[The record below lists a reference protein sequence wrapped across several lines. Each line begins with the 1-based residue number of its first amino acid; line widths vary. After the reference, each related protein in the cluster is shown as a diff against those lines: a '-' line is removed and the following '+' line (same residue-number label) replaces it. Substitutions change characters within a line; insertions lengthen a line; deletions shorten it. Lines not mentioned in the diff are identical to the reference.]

1 MSVMRVVVERI
12 MPALACAIM
21 QAMATGQARAQDSLP
36 PAAVVN
42 ASLDS
47 LEQVALTSDSPD
59 RRSAAVLAI
68 SGPGRWWML
77 TPGAEEPPSE
87 IRYPGVVARLVRIYR
102 ASDEYSLRHSI
113 VRLMPLQA
121 ERAAA
126 AAFLEGVATEEPEP
140 PSVPPP
146 GVAPVRDDSQIFL
159 QNDAVVGLLRLGPP
173 GRGGAP
179 ATLRGGNSS
188 GPDGQSDLGEVRK

>member
-1 MSVMRVVVERI
+1 

-21 QAMATGQARAQDSLP
+21 QTTITGQARAQDSLP
-36 PAAVVN
+36 PVAVVN

-47 LEQVALTSDSPD
+47 LEQVALMSDSPD
-59 RRSAAVLAI
+59 RRSAVVLAI

-102 ASDEYSLRHSI
+102 ASDEYSLRYSI
-113 VRLMPLQA
+113 ISLLALQA

-126 AAFLEGVATEEPEP
+126 AAFLEQVAVEEPP
-140 PSVPPP
+140 ARPVPPP
-146 GVAPVRDDSQIFL
+146 GVAIVLDDYSWPL
-159 QNDAVVGLLRLGPP
+159 QNEAVGALLYVGPP
-173 GRGGAP
+173 GRAALQRLYAKGTVRDPIAK
-179 ATLRGGNSS
+179 ATLEKFASEGFRD
-188 GPDGQSDLGEVRK
+188 PRKQ